1 MVKPE
6 EKMVFAVTKIGDE
19 PLLLLGI
26 PSLAWEHMK
35 DGKTHHFDLTK
46 AGIPL
51 KLMLFGGSSRSEI
64 QQVIEEHNRRQGV
77 STLYQP
83 GKDFGIDGP
92 SQK

>member
-6 EKMVFAVTKIGDE
+6 EKMVFAVSTDGDE

-26 PSLAWEHMK
+26 PAASWEYMR

-51 KLMLFGGSSRSEI
+51 KLLVFGGKDHAEMRAL
-64 QQVIEEHNRRQGV
+64 IERHNAKQGMA
-77 STLYQP
+77 TLYQP
-83 GKDFGIDGP
+83 GKDFGIDGA
-92 SQK
+92 K

>member
-1 MVKPE
+1 MTAPE
-6 EKMVFAVTKIGDE
+6 EKMVFAVSKRGDE

-26 PSLAWEHMK
+26 PAAAWEHMK

-51 KLMLFGGSSRSEI
+51 KLMVFGGSSRSEI
-64 QQVIEEHNRRQGV
+64 QRIIEEHNRRQGI

-83 GKDFGIDGP
+83 GKDFGIDGA
-92 SQK
+92 S